1 MRNKQIIK
9 LFLKK
14 DFGIYLLVLLEL
26 IVSVMFIYNI
36 QKEIKVKKIIEKL
49 DNYYWNAENSYS
61 IRLNPEIIGD
71 TSEELKQNIINFYKE
86 IKNNESVENSGIIY
100 SERVF
105 TNKLNADYKKDIMIP
120 YSILGELTQQ
130 NEDGEE
136 ILEMPIRYADYDYY
150 KSLNLKLIDGNGFDI
165 KNNKDNVVILGNRFS
180 KYYKNNDYININEDN
195 FKVVGIAKKDVAIPF
210 DNDYSSSYPFLDD
223 SMIILINDNK
233 LNEFY
238 FIQEAA
244 LKDGINVKFT
254 KGDIENKK
262 EEIQKLARK
271 YNLRIAFSNNLI
283 KYKEAMSSIESEV
296 NYSFIRSMIFLII
309 SLMGLISISIYSIF
323 DLKREIGIIIA
334 LGARTRDVIFVSS
347 IKMILLGASSLIF
360 GTIIDNHINLAGGGW
375 YRVENNYVNIIITII
390 VMISAMI
397 ISLVIPSIKIM
408 SIEPRELIGSEK

>member
-347 IKMILLGASSLIF
+347 IKMILIGALSLIF

>member
-26 IVSVMFIYNI
+26 IISVMFIYNI

-49 DNYYWNAENSYS
+49 DNYYWNAEDSYS

-136 ILEMPIRYADYDYY
+136 ILEMPIRYVDYDYY

-180 KYYKNNDYININEDN
+180 KYYKNNDYININEGN

-309 SLMGLISISIYSIF
+309 SLMGLISISIYSIY

>member
-26 IVSVMFIYNI
+26 IISVMFIYNI

-49 DNYYWNAENSYS
+49 DNYYWNAGDSYS

-136 ILEMPIRYADYDYY
+136 ILEMPIRYVDYDYY

-180 KYYKNNDYININEDN
+180 KYYKNNDYININEGN

-262 EEIQKLARK
+262 YEK
-271 YNLRIAFSNNLI
+271 YN
-283 KYKEAMSSIESEV
+283 
-296 NYSFIRSMIFLII
+296 
-309 SLMGLISISIYSIF
+309 
-323 DLKREIGIIIA
+323 
-334 LGARTRDVIFVSS
+334 
-347 IKMILLGASSLIF
+347 
-360 GTIIDNHINLAGGGW
+360 
-375 YRVENNYVNIIITII
+375 
-390 VMISAMI
+390 
-397 ISLVIPSIKIM
+397 
-408 SIEPRELIGSEK
+408 